1 MFFEIVG
8 LNHLLVIFSYEG
20 NFLIFYYKTT
30 NLLHS
35 NVVIY
40 KVTNCKLTNR
50 LSILLNKKYNLSTH
64 LTTFMIKDLTKNI
77 E

>member
-20 NFLIFYYKTT
+20 NFLIFYYY
-30 NLLHS
+30 
-35 NVVIY
+35 Y
-40 KVTNCKLTNR
+40 KFITLKRSYILGDLENKLTNR